1 LSPSSKKLAR
11 LLAGSQVPDADWRM
25 AFRLLVAQL
34 RQEVDLHPVA
44 ATPSATF
51 EAAARTTRAV
61 AAECLPLAM
70 GLVMHLYPLCALRC
84 VPLPW
89 WSPANYRRQRLLRH
103 IDRHWLILANA
114 GSERAAGAHAPVTL
128 THTRGGVRVDGKYDY
143 VSLANTA
150 DLVLFSAPLM
160 GSDASLFCIAD
171 LRSASAQIGPSRFTG
186 SMQLSDTCS
195 VTFDD
200 QLLPPA
206 RFVRVPTESALGCM
220 TQYQRGWF
228 QLLSGEAHLARLE
241 HLRRT
246 WDLPHLDAEIAGQNE
261 LGLLRDYALHLLDHA
276 DQAGAVSELARV
288 SAALKLRISGMAQS
302 LAAAIQGCDPT
313 AAEELLFYK
322 RQPTSDERI
331 LRSIGVARPDT
342 ACRVNTSPPA
352 IRNRPVVLL

>member
-1 LSPSSKKLAR
+1 MSPSTKKLAR
-11 LLAGSQVPDADWRM
+11 LLTVTRVPMEDWRK
-25 AFRLLVAQL
+25 AFRLLFAQL

-44 ATPSATF
+44 STPSSTF
-51 EAAARTTRAV
+51 EAAARTARTV
-61 AAECLPLAM
+61 AAECLPLGM

-89 WSPANYRRQRLLRH
+89 WTPANHRRQRLLRH
-103 IDRHWLILANA
+103 IDRHALILSNA
-114 GSERAAGAHAPVTL
+114 GSERASGAHAPVSL
-128 THTRGGVRVDGKYDY
+128 SRTRDGLRVDGKYDY

-150 DLVLFSAPLM
+150 DLVLFSAPLV

-171 LRSASAQIGPSRFTG
+171 LRSESARIGPPRFTG

-200 QLLPPA
+200 QLLPPG
-206 RFVRVPTESALGCM
+206 RFVPVPSESALGCM

-246 WDLPHLDAEIAGQNE
+246 WNLPRLDAEIPGQNE

-276 DQAGAVSELARV
+276 GQPGAVSELARV

-322 RQPTSDERI
+322 RQPTSDDRI
-331 LRSIGVARPDT
+331 LRSIGVARPD
-342 ACRVNTSPPA
+342 AASRVNASPPA
-352 IRNRPVVLL
+352 IRNRPALLL